1 MHMPNCNCPQCR
13 AAAQG
18 FEFETFEVGELQEVL
33 GEQEEL
39 ELAMELLQ
47 VQNEQELEQFL
58 GDVFRSVGRG
68 LKTVGSF
75 VAKNVLPVLGP
86 ALKQIAKTALPIAGG
101 ALGSLIPIPGVGTAL
116 GSALGGAVANALE
129 MEVAGLNREAADLER
144 ARRFVR
150 LAASAI
156 REAAVALG
164 SGPPESVARTALANA
179 TIRHLPAAANAA
191 VAILPARGGRSSP
204 APSAFMPIRD
214 QLPPAMAAP
223 IPARGQVP
231 SSLAAGSTQTGQS
244 GSWRRHGSHIV
255 VEGL

>member
-1 MHMPNCNCPQCR
+1 MHMLNCNCPQCR
-13 AAAQG
+13 AAAQR
-18 FEFETFEVGELQEVL
+18 FEFETSEFGGLQEVL

-58 GDVFRSVGRG
+58 GNVFRSVGRG
-68 LKTVGSF
+68 LKAVGSF
-75 VAKNVLPVLGP
+75 AAKNVLPVLGP

-129 MEVAGLNREAADLER
+129 MEVAGLSREAAEVER
-144 ARRFVR
+144 ARHFVR

-156 REAAVALG
+156 REATIALG
-164 SGPPESVARTALANA
+164 TAPPESVARTALANA
-179 TIRHLPAAANAA
+179 TIRHLPAAAGAA
-191 VAILPARGGRSSP
+191 AAILPSAT
-204 APSAFMPIRD
+204 SAFTPM
-214 QLPPAMAAP
+214 
-223 IPARGQVP
+223 RGQVP
-231 SSLAAGSTQTGQS
+231 PATAIPPPAHSQALSSLPAGATHTGHS
-244 GSWRRHGSHIV
+244 GTWRRHGSHIV